1 EWMHKGS
8 LAAMLLLLFYYSKNT
23 IMTLEVYMMEDQEIL
38 LLGEQ
43 IMGLL
48 SKTDVDLQNNA
59 QQLQICCLNT
69 MNELALRKQAN
80 FFDFCEDIVNLI
92 CHTISFTFPLHH
104 VGKSMHHLQIHMKRP
119 CIMLVASIWDAL
131 EPYMSKRIPS
141 NFPFLLINPEDE
153 KPTWFIHLFFSVRTL
168 LKENKGKHK
177 HLSDFHIDFFSMQT
191 ESLRIPA

>member
-1 EWMHKGS
+1 MRGS
-8 LAAMLLLLFYYSKNT
+8 LAAMLLLLFYYSKNVSLNGYKEYHT

-48 SKTDVDLQNNA
+48 SKTDVDLQNNV

-119 CIMLVASIWDAL
+119 CIMLVASIWLNILVPLSCFLELHTNSNAL
-131 EPYMSKRIPS
+131 YYIFFVRLFNFSFYLPAEKR
-141 NFPFLLINPEDE
+141 L
-153 KPTWFIHLFFSVRTL
+153 W
-168 LKENKGKHK
+168 
-177 HLSDFHIDFFSMQT
+177 
-191 ESLRIPA
+191 